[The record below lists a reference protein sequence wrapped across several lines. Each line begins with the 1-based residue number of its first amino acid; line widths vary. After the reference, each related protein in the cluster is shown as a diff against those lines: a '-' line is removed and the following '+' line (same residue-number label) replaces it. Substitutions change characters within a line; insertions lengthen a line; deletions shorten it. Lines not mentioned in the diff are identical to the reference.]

1 MAQHRLKNEQ
11 VVIKCFWETLHGS
24 ADALFKEAFLMAKI
38 AGEYVPQPLDCG
50 FVDITRQERGYFISE
65 YIEDAIDG
73 ETWLKQH
80 GKLDI
85 QTGIAVGLQI
95 AKGLQLAHDNGIFHL
110 DLKPANILLSLPKK
124 SDVSKTSDFEV
135 SNPPI
140 FYCRCPKNPM
150 FQKHRILRFQKQRI
164 FPTFQSKFFHF
175 PPIFYCRCPKNP
187 MFQKHRILRFQ
198 KQRIFPTFQSK
209 SLILG

>member
-1 MAQHRLKNEQ
+1 LAQHRLKNEQ

-110 DLKPANILLSLPKK
+110 DLKPRQYFIVVAQKIRCFKNIG
-124 SDVSKTSDFEV
+124 F
-135 SNPPI
+135 
-140 FYCRCPKNPM
+140 
-150 FQKHRILRFQKQRI
+150 
-164 FPTFQSKFFHF
+164 
-175 PPIFYCRCPKNP
+175 
-187 MFQKHRILRFQ
+187 
-198 KQRIFPTFQSK
+198 
-209 SLILG
+209 